1 MSFDSTLLRSSVFI
15 EYNIKIILVIDHF
28 WEVDR
33 T

>member
-1 MSFDSTLLRSSVFI
+1 MSFDSTLLRRSVFI